1 MNITD
6 ATALWGALTGT
17 IALVLTYANHKKDR
31 PILSARFMRDAKIV
45 SALGTD
51 DKRWFSLTV
60 ANTGKRPITIDLVG
74 FKLANGKNAFIID
87 KDHHGAQRIE
97 ENASHSWTIPNES
110 IDKEWPYILHFWAKD
125 AAGNIHIV
133 KKVAWLNP
141 KIRQLFTPQKT
152 K

>member
-1 MNITD
+1 
-6 ATALWGALTGT
+6 
-17 IALVLTYANHKKDR
+17 
-31 PILSARFMRDAKIV
+31 MRDAKIV

-60 ANTGKRPITIDLVG
+60 ANTGKRPITVDLVG

-87 KDHHGAQRIE
+87 KDLHGAQRIE
-97 ENASHSWTIPNES
+97 ENASRSWTIPNES

-141 KIRQLFTPQKT
+141 KIRQLFKPQKV